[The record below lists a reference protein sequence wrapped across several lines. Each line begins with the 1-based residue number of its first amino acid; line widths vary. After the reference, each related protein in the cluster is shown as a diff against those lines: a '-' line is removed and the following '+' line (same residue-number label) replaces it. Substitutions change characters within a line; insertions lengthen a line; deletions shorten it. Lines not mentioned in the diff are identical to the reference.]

1 MHSVLSRKTF
11 YICAC
16 CACCLPQTVGTTID
30 PDSRVMVDTSG
41 KPISTEEI
49 TQKLKRMKGI
59 EQVRTPG
66 PAAEHPGC
74 CFCS

>member
-1 MHSVLSRKTF
+1 MIKYQLCVL
-11 YICAC
+11 CML
-16 CACCLPQTVGTTID
+16 CLPQTVGTTID

-59 EQVRTPG
+59 EQVGGPG
-66 PAAEHPGC
+66 PAAEHPGSC
-74 CFCS
+74 LCS